1 MLNIVILEGR
11 LTRDP
16 ELRTTKSGTPVTSI
30 TLAVDKPYR
39 KDAEQQQADFFNV
52 VVWDK
57 RAEWLV
63 NNVHKGDAVHLQ
75 GSLQSR
81 TYNDKNGNKV
91 YVVEANADKIDWPLS
106 NKRVNNQSNENNVQ
120 RKTAPAVE
128 DPFVDTN
135 SVEISDDDL
144 PL

>member
-39 KDAEQQQADFFNV
+39 KDTEQQQADFFNV

-91 YVVEANADKIDWPLS
+91 YVVEVNTDKIDWPLS
-106 NKRVNNQSNENNVQ
+106 NKRVNNQSNGNNIQ
-120 RKTAPAVE
+120 RNTATTVD
-128 DPFVDTN
+128 DPFADNGDVT
-135 SVEISDDDL
+135 ISDADL
-144 PL
+144 PF